1 MKCIIHTLYILKP
14 LFLNKKPQN
23 IVFYKY
29 SRYQIERTI
38 MKSEKIDTKKTLWDA
53 KKALADAQE
62 PFLNREKIL
71 IAGTNAFQDAEKELL
86 NAKKALA
93 DAERATISQ
102 RKEVL
107 AAYEDFAISDFKCRS
122 SDLN

>member
-1 MKCIIHTLYILKP
+1 MIA
-14 LFLNKKPQN
+14 
-23 IVFYKY
+23 
-29 SRYQIERTI
+29 
-38 MKSEKIDTKKTLWDA
+38 KIDTKETLWDA

-107 AAYEDFAISDFKCRS
+107 AAYANWMIADFDESRTWNIVIPFQDYRMFYTDDGIYNGVSE
-122 SDLN
+122 